1 VRAGTK
7 TSVLPGGAIY
17 WTQTDLKN
25 DSIAGFFRL
34 ISRAGVF
41 RTGTF

>member
-17 WTQTDLKN
+17 WTQTDLKI
-25 DSIAGFFRL
+25 D
-34 ISRAGVF
+34 
-41 RTGTF
+41 